1 MLQRQVGYSGFTLVE
16 AVVAMTLLSFGLI
29 AAASGMGAVAR
40 MLYEGRVMTESATI
54 AARRMALVRA
64 EGCGAAGQEV
74 QGSFAVA
81 WGGSAV
87 PHGRVVS
94 VTVRR
99 LGPRP
104 GRPDTVDSFQ
114 KCPP

>member
-1 MLQRQVGYSGFTLVE
+1 MAL
-16 AVVAMTLLSFGLI
+16 TLLSFGLI
-29 AAASGMGAVAR
+29 AVASGMGAVAR
-40 MLYEGRVMTESATI
+40 MLYEGRAMTEAATI
-54 AARRMALVRA
+54 AARRMTLIRA
-64 EGCGAAGQEV
+64 EGCGATGGEV

-81 WGGSAV
+81 WSGSAV

-104 GRPDTVDSFQ
+104 VRTDTVDSFQ
-114 KCPP
+114 RCPP